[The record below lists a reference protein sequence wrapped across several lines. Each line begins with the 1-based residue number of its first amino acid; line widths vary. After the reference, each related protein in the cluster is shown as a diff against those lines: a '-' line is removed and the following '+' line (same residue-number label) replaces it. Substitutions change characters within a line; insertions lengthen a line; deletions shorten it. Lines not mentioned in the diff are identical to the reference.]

1 MATSADDASAAAA
14 RPRQVVPLGRSGLHI
29 PPLGIG
35 TWAWGDRF
43 YWGFGRGY
51 DAHDLQ
57 AAFEAALA
65 GGIAFFDTAEV
76 YGLGRAERFLAQ
88 FIAASQQPLARQVIL
103 ATKFFPY
110 PWRWRSSAL
119 LRALRGSLRRL
130 GREQVELY
138 QIHWPWPPRSIETWV
153 KALAQALRAG
163 LARAGGVS
171 NYDLDQMRRA
181 QAVLEHHGFP
191 LAANQV
197 EFSLLRR
204 DIERNGVLAYARE
217 QGITILAY
225 SPLAMGMLT
234 GKYTPENPP
243 KGPRGRRFPAAY
255 LERLQ
260 PLLRLMQEIGQAH
273 GGKTPAQVALNWV
286 MAKGA
291 VPLVGVKN
299 AAQTQGNL
307 GAFGWHLSPDEITA
321 LERASEPLQ
330 LGGLF
335 G

>member
-1 MATSADDASAAAA
+1 MQADPRATAWQ
-14 RPRQVVPLGRSGLHI
+14 PVPLGRTGLTI

-51 DAHDLQ
+51 GEDDLR
-57 AAFEAALA
+57 AAFDAALE
-65 GGIAFFDTAEV
+65 GGVAFFDTAEV

-88 FIAASQQPLARQVIL
+88 FAAASEHPLAREIFI

-110 PWRWRSSAL
+110 PWRWRQAAL
-119 LRALRGSLRRL
+119 RRALRGSLRRL
-130 GREQVELY
+130 ERPQVDLY

-153 KALAQALRAG
+153 AALAQVLKEG

-171 NYDLDQMRRA
+171 NYDLDQTRRA
-181 QAVLEHHGFP
+181 QAVLAHHGYP
-191 LAANQV
+191 LASNQV

-204 DIERNGVLAYARE
+204 EIEVNGLLAYAQE

-243 KGPRGRRFPAAY
+243 RGPRGRRFPPAY

-260 PLLRLMQEIGQAH
+260 PLLRLMEEIGQGH

-286 MAKGA
+286 MVKGA
-291 VPLVGVKN
+291 VPIPGAKN
-299 AAQTQGNL
+299 AAQVRGNL
-307 GAFGWHLSPDEITA
+307 GALGWRLSPDEVAA
-321 LERASEPLQ
+321 LDKASEPVQ